1 MRPSG
6 GWSVGS
12 RSAEANAGLP
22 VPSLDAAAARA
33 RALVGGACRRTEQ
46 AWRTPVMASPVSPAR
61 SSVGSC
67 TRCHGWGRPDG
78 DGVCAACA
86 AWLPRGRR
94 DGRCR
99 RCRNSS
105 RLNRDALCRPC
116 ILEIR
121 SADLEW
127 AIADLE
133 RRTHDLEP
141 RGHQLALLL
150 DGVRFA
156 AGQPSRRRDQRPRRV
171 RLDQRP
177 AWLRDRLP
185 GAGAADDP
193 DLCPP
198 QVPGQLVLLRLPR
211 AFLLEDAKRIRDRP
225 IADLPAVER
234 AITEVAGELG
244 RSAYWRWVAVGMARL
259 ALAARDP
266 DERLVR
272 EEALDQLPAQLS
284 RRDLAEAL
292 RRAGLLRPRPGL
304 GQAPVRLAPRP
315 PAARQRRL
323 PRPASSLRSCEHCLA
338 WAGDGKRLCGCC
350 REWAANHAVGTCR
363 RCRRDLP
370 LKQDRCRFCHLVLAQ
385 HALAGRHP
393 NGHHGGHGDQLWFGG
408 SAALQLWTS
417 QPGAYDHK
425 QGWRATRQR
434 RAAQAREAARPV
446 SPALV
451 DPGQLVLFE
460 APRRDWCL
468 IDRTALP
475 ALTGPAQQL
484 LDEFDRFARAQSWT
498 PAIRTFHLRSLRL
511 LVAWL
516 GAAAPIHEVDVKAVA
531 TLGPDYAGQRIAQFL
546 RAKGLL
552 IPDPL
557 TAIDADQADVQW
569 LLATLP
575 GHLVPEVQAWIQV
588 LRGEG
593 RRPSPVMGWAL
604 IRRYLAIAA
613 PVLRQWGERA
623 DVDSLRSIT
632 IDDVQAAFKSR
643 TGSGAH
649 RMQTAL
655 RSLFRALK
663 RERLIV
669 RDPAHGITVTRASKL
684 PQPLPSDRLRGLL
697 DRAPTT
703 LGKLAVALVAIHALR
718 PVELRRL
725 HLADLDRARGRLT
738 VRRPLVGGDRLVILD
753 ELSLRLA
760 GAWLRERVQRWP
772 HSTNPHLLVS
782 QQTAVD
788 PSQPPVCRFTI
799 QALFFPLGITPGQL
813 RVDRILDEAR
823 HTADP
828 VHLMRLFGIADTT
841 AMKYVYTAHPERRT
855 VAPR

>member
-1 MRPSG
+1 
-6 GWSVGS
+6 
-12 RSAEANAGLP
+12 
-22 VPSLDAAAARA
+22 
-33 RALVGGACRRTEQ
+33 
-46 AWRTPVMASPVSPAR
+46 MASPVSPAR

-67 TRCHGWGRPDG
+67 TRCHGWGRPGG

-99 RCRNSS
+99 RCRHAS
-105 RLNRDALCRPC
+105 RLNRDGLCRPC

-141 RGHQLALLL
+141 RGHQLVLLL

-156 AGQPSRRRDQRPRRV
+156 AGWPSRKRGQRPQRV
-171 RLDQRP
+171 RLDQRA

-185 GAGAADDP
+185 RPEPADDP
-193 DLCPP
+193 NICPP

-234 AITEVAGELG
+234 AITQVAGELG
-244 RSAYWRWVAVGMARL
+244 RGAHWHWAAVGMARL

-272 EEALDQLPAQLS
+272 EEALDQLPAQLC

-304 GQAPVRLAPRP
+304 GLVPVRLAPRP
-315 PAARQRRL
+315 LAARQWRL
-323 PRPASSLRSCEHCLA
+323 PRPAGPLRSCEHCLA
-338 WAGDGKRLCGCC
+338 WAGDGKRICHCC

-385 HALAGRHP
+385 HALAGRDTDRHLA
-393 NGHHGGHGDQLWFGG
+393 GHGDQLWFGG
-408 SAALQLWTS
+408 GAGLQLWTS
-417 QPGAYDHK
+417 QPGVYDHK
-425 QGWRATRQR
+425 QGRRATPQQR
-434 RAAQAREAARPV
+434 ATHAREAARPIF
-446 SPALV
+446 PALV
-451 DPGQLVLFE
+451 DSGQLVLFE
-460 APRRDWCL
+460 APRRDWRRV
-468 IDRTALP
+468 DRTALP

-484 LDEFDRFARAQSWT
+484 LDEFDQFARAQAWT

-511 LVAWL
+511 LLAWL

-531 TLGPDYAGQRIAQFL
+531 TLGPTYAGQRIAQFL
-546 RAKGLL
+546 HAKGLL
-552 IPDPL
+552 IPDPA
-557 TAIDADQADVQW
+557 TAVDADQADIQW

-575 GHLVPEVQAWIQV
+575 GHLVPEVEAWIRV

-623 DVDSLRSIT
+623 DVASLRSIT
-632 IDDVQAAFKSR
+632 TDDVHAALKSR

-649 RMQTAL
+649 NLQTAL

-663 RERLIV
+663 RERLIF
-669 RDPAHGITVTRASKL
+669 RDPARNITVTRASKL
-684 PQPLPSDRLRGLL
+684 PRPLPSDRLRGLL

-703 LGKLAVALVAIHALR
+703 LAKLAVALVAIHALR
-718 PVELRRL
+718 PVELRGL
-725 HLADLDRARGRLT
+725 HLADLDRAHGRLT
-738 VRRPLVGGDRLVILD
+738 VRRPTAGADRIVVLD
-753 ELSLRLA
+753 ELTLRLA
-760 GAWLRERVQRWP
+760 GAWLRERARRWP
-772 HSTNPHLLVS
+772 HSTNPYLLVS
-782 QQTAVD
+782 QQTALD
-788 PSQPPVCRFTI
+788 PSQPPVCRFTV

-813 RVDRILDEAR
+813 RADRILDEAR

-828 VHLMRLFGIADTT
+828 VHLMRLFGIADNT
-841 AMKYVYTAHPERRT
+841 AMKYVYTAHPERR
-855 VAPR
+855 AIPSR